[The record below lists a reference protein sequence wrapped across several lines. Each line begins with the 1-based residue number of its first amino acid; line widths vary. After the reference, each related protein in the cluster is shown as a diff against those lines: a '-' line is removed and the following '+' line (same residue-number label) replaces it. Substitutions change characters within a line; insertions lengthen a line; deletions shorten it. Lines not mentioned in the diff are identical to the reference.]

1 MNLTSI
7 ISLAGIELKPAA
19 SSPNGS
25 ALHGNIVGSPSASSV
40 IDVNISTSDFN
51 EFPTSDISD
60 NVSDAED
67 QTLSIPATN
76 IPK

>member
-1 MNLTSI
+1 MTLPYNI
-7 ISLAGIELKPAA
+7 FLAGIELKPTA

-25 ALHGNIVGSPSASSV
+25 ALHGNIIGSPSVSSV
-40 IDVNISTSDFN
+40 LDVNISTSDFN
-51 EFPTSDISD
+51 ELPTSDISD

-67 QTLSIPATN
+67 QSLSIPATN